1 MTAEPFDY
9 SPLLR
14 ADLPPAVSPWGGFPR
29 FHFVGGNN
37 DPASVPVQGL
47 IDAAARA
54 LARDGRA
61 LATYGVNS
69 GALGYLPLR
78 QFVAAKVLRDSGIR
92 CTADEVLITSGSL
105 QGLDLVNQ
113 VLLSPGDTVI
123 VERVT
128 YSGTLSRLRRL
139 GVTYTGVDVDAEGMR
154 TDALETVLRD
164 MRGRGVR
171 PKFIYTIP
179 TVQNPSGTIMT
190 PARRADLL
198 RLSRDYGV
206 PVFEDDCYADLVWDG
221 HRPPALRAMD
231 DTDRVIH
238 IGSFSKSIAPGL
250 RVGYLI
256 AGWPIMSRILS
267 VKGDG
272 GSGALE
278 QMALSEYCEH
288 HFDDH
293 VRTLRAALKHKLDVL
308 VASLRECF
316 GAAVEFDYPTGG
328 IFLWVR
334 FPAGVDTTRLERA
347 ALQAGIAVNPG
358 AEWCTDDAYGRSRI
372 RICFASASDETIRAG
387 IAALA
392 EVCASEFGVP
402 ARAAAA

>member
-9 SPLLR
+9 SSLLR
-14 ADLPPAVSPWGGFPR
+14 PDLPPAAAPWSGFPP

-37 DPASVPVQGL
+37 DPDSVPVQGL

-54 LARDGRA
+54 LARDGRS
-61 LATYGVNS
+61 LAAYGVNCGS
-69 GALGYLPLR
+69 LGYLPLR
-78 QFVAAKVLRDSGIR
+78 EFVAAKVRRDSGIR

-113 VLLSPGDTVI
+113 VLLSQGDTVI

-139 GVTYTGVDVDAEGMR
+139 GVTYTGVDVDSEGMR
-154 TDALETVLRD
+154 TDELERVLGD
-164 MRGRGVR
+164 MRGRGIR

-179 TVQNPSGTIMT
+179 TVQNPSATIMS
-190 PARRADLL
+190 PARRAELL
-198 RLSRDYGV
+198 RLSREYGV

-221 HRPPALRAMD
+221 RRPPALRAMD

-256 AGWPIMSRILS
+256 AGWPIMSRILG

-278 QMALSEYCEH
+278 QMALAEYCAR

-293 VRTLRAALKHKLDVL
+293 VRDLRRALKHKLDVL
-308 VASLRECF
+308 VAALRECF
-316 GAAVEFDYPTGG
+316 GAAVQFDDPTGG
-328 IFLWVR
+328 IFLWVT
-334 FPAGVDTTRLERA
+334 FPPGVDTTRLERA
-347 ALQAGIAVNPG
+347 ALQAGVAVNPG
-358 AEWCTDDAYGRSRI
+358 AEWCTDDAFGRSRI
-372 RICFASASDETIRAG
+372 RICFASASDDVLRNG
-387 IAALA
+387 IATLA
-392 EVCASEFGVP
+392 DVCAREFGVP